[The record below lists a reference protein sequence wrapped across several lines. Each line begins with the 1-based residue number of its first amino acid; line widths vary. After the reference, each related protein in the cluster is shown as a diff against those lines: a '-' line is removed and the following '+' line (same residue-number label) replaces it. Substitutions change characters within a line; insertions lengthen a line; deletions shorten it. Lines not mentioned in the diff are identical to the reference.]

1 MVDLYDEVLR
11 KAILYLLSEKN
22 MTADEIKAKIDLDKS
37 FDLAPMMGVLEVEN
51 LVYEIGTKGLVY
63 DPVRDTSYENIVFGL
78 LAE

>member
-22 MTADEIKAKIDLDKS
+22 MTADEIKAEVGLDKS
-37 FDLAPMMGVLEVEN
+37 FDLAPMMGVLEVEHF
-51 LVYEIGTKGLVY
+51 VHEIDMKGLVY
-63 DPVRDTSYENIVFGL
+63 DPVRGTSYENIVFGL

>member
-22 MTADEIKAKIDLDKS
+22 MTADEIKAEVGLDKS
-37 FDLAPMMGVLEVEN
+37 FDLAPLMGVLEVEN
-51 LVYEIGTKGLVY
+51 LVHEIGMKDLVY
-63 DPVRDTSYENIVFGL
+63 DSVRDTSYENIVFGL